1 MVRIGPSMR
10 RPVDVNAHFR
20 FLLSVLC
27 SHSAKPPLSPSF
39 HPHSFVSDLRSVLGG
54 CSRFSRCCYLIIDL
68 SSHRFGESRA
78 PGLSRSHLDS
88 AVELGCPDRNSL
100 GHFPHRFLTIPQW
113 FVHLSAYPQPMQQ
126 DRQLSS
132 HGHHRSLLGIFPSS
146 LRKLASP
153 SPQIA
158 VFSKRSQNVVRPL
171 HHHRAQIPVSFF
183 ADALLWFAL
192 PRVPPARS

>member
-1 MVRIGPSMR
+1 MR
-10 RPVDVNAHFR
+10 RPVDVKAHFR
-20 FLLSVLC
+20 FLLPLVW
-27 SHSAKPPLSPSF
+27 SHSTEPPLSPSF
-39 HPHSFVSDLRSVLGG
+39 HPHSFVSDIRSVQGG
-54 CSRFSRCCYLIIDL
+54 CSRFSRCCYLRIDL
-68 SSHRFGESRA
+68 CSHRFCGSWA

-88 AVELGCPDRNSL
+88 AVELGCSDRHSL
-100 GHFPHRFLTIPQW
+100 GHFPHRFLTIAQW
-113 FVHLSAYPQPMQQ
+113 FVHLSPYPQPMQQ

-146 LRKLASP
+146 LGELQSP

-158 VFSKRSQNVVRPL
+158 VLAKRSQNVVRSL

-192 PRVPPARS
+192 ARVPAARS